1 MSVSAIIASSVLA
14 ASTVCTSVISPSGDP
29 HGAEYV
35 RRIEINVESAKA
47 ELKEFRFEAFELW
60 GVENIDELLTEDRLE
75 GEVKELEVEEVTKVD
90 PQDKSVT
97 YELYST
103 KDWQWTLDSI
113 LTINSKTGERKVTFN
128 GYKYLEKM
136 NCK

>member
-29 HGAEYV
+29 HSAEYV

-113 LTINSKTGERKVTFN
+113 LTINGKTGERKVTFN